1 VGLALAARL
10 RRDGRVDL
18 RSKMAV
24 FFLILL
30 VIALLLLGI
39 FVVQNSSTEQ
49 VSFLTFHWAGVPQWL
64 PPVLAGGAVAIL
76 LVLYMLVA
84 GGRRGIRQRG
94 VRGRADSRISALE
107 SENERL
113 RQELAE
119 LRNRRPKAPS
129 DL

>member
-1 VGLALAARL
+1 
-10 RRDGRVDL
+10 
-18 RSKMAV
+18 MAV

-49 VSFLTFHWAGVPQWL
+49 VSFLTFHWTGVPQWL

-76 LVLYMLVA
+76 LILYMLVA

-94 VRGRADSRISALE
+94 VKGRSDSKVSALE

-119 LRNRRPKAPS
+119 LRNRRPQAPS